1 MLLAVK
7 TEQMQLTLA
16 SALESLNLELKSDF
30 GNEIAA
36 CQNLLGELGENN
48 TEVQTDQCLGYKPT

>member
-36 CQNLLGELGENN
+36 C
-48 TEVQTDQCLGYKPT
+48 